1 MKQKLLLLP
10 VLMLL
15 LLLAGCGK
23 SVQADELAV
32 AATARPVY
40 LFTEAVCEGTDI
52 TVTCLIDPG
61 ASCLHDY
68 SLSITEM
75 KQVEL
80 SRVIVL
86 SGGGL
91 EDFMEDMLRASQT
104 TIDAGAGIETLASE
118 EHDHDDHDDS
128 EEETDPHYWM
138 DPGTAAQMVRNIA
151 AGLAE
156 LYPQYAEIFE
166 SNAAAYCEKLEELKA
181 WGTELLADLQC
192 RELVTF
198 HDGFAY
204 FAEAFDLHLAASIEE
219 ESGSEASAALLKE
232 LIEIVEEN
240 SIPAIFTETNGSE
253 SAASVISS
261 ETGAAV
267 YTLDMIMSG
276 DEDYFTVMERN
287 LLTIKEALG

>member
-1 MKQKLLLLP
+1 MKRKIFLSLICLVLLILS
-10 VLMLL
+10 
-15 LLLAGCGK
+15 GCGG
-23 SVQADELAV
+23 SAEADELAV

-40 LFTEAVCEGTDI
+40 LFTQAVCEGTDI

-68 SLSITEM
+68 SLSISEM

-80 SRVIVL
+80 SRVIIL

-104 TIDAGAGIETLASE
+104 TIDAGAGIETLASDA
-118 EHDHDDHDDS
+118 HDHAAGDEAD
-128 EEETDPHYWM
+128 EEQDPHYWM
-138 DPGTAAQMVRNIA
+138 DPAIAAQMVRNIA
-151 AGLAE
+151 DGLTE
-156 LYPQYAEIFE
+156 LYPQYGEIFAANTE
-166 SNAAAYCEKLEELKA
+166 SYCQRLEELQA
-181 WGTELLADLQC
+181 WGRDLLADLSC

-232 LIEIVEEN
+232 LIEIVQDN

-253 SAASVISS
+253 AAASVIAG
-261 ETGAAV
+261 ETGAEI